1 MQGNI
6 SAKNTGPWQF
16 LKAKSLFISFT
27 VGPRAFRVHV
37 SWRIYR
43 PANFYR
49 TIWRQFRKWYLLSP
63 ATVSKTYI
71 QIWKWHFRPFNDVKR
86 CFYITY
92 TSNAFLLEEAQPV
105 QSFHFGWKIALECV
119 SNKPAEKPW
128 NRSRMRNSRSD
139 LDEAGCPTLGSML
152 LALPTQSHRGMHSM

>member
-6 SAKNTGPWQF
+6 SAKIQARDNFQRQNRYLSALPWAQEP
-16 LKAKSLFISFT
+16 SVYTCHGVFIDQLIF
-27 VGPRAFRVHV
+27 
-37 SWRIYR
+37 
-43 PANFYR
+43 R

-71 QIWKWHFRPFNDVKR
+71 QTWKWHFWPFNDVNR

-128 NRSRMRNSRSD
+128 NKSRMGNSRSD